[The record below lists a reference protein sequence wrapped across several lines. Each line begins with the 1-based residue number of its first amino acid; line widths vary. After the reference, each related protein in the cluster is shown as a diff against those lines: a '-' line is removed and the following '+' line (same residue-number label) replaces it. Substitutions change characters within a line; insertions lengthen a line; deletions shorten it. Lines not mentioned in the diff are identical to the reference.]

1 MPIPDQSAQA
11 PVAAAPGPGAD
22 YPGIDPARE
31 SGLERLCRWA
41 SRLALIALVLII
53 GLDILTRSV
62 FNYSLEIADE
72 LGGYLLAAITFLAL
86 AVTRAHEGFHRVE
99 FLYDRLGARGRLI
112 AALLFDLLAL
122 LLALLLS
129 VYLLRFVHS
138 TWVSDAVAPTR
149 LMTPLWLAQLPMVL
163 GMLAYFVS
171 ALRGV
176 MGRWSALRS
185 TPSAANPGRA

>member
-1 MPIPDQSAQA
+1 MSMTAQSS
-11 PVAAAPGPGAD
+11 VATTPAAPDSTGD
-22 YPGIDPARE
+22 HPGIDPARE

-41 SRLALIALVLII
+41 CRVALIALILII

-99 FLYDRLGARGRLI
+99 FLYDRLGPRGRLI

-129 VYLLRFVHS
+129 VYLLRYIHA
-138 TWVSDAVAPTR
+138 TWVSGAVAPTR

-176 MGRWSALRS
+176 MGRWSALRRM
-185 TPSAANPGRA
+185 PSAANPGRA